1 MGMWR
6 IESPILGKKNIKY
19 SEFKGGVSA
28 NIVKILGMKVVEPTL
43 GDEANGDNDCVEQS
57 LVPPTVEDPDFALRS
72 FLTDL
77 GVPEENQTDAN
88 LSQFQGLI

>member
-1 MGMWR
+1 MC
-6 IESPILGKKNIKY
+6 SY
-19 SEFKGGVSA
+19 SIDPSEGFKIVLASDSA
-28 NIVKILGMKVVEPTL
+28 SSKLFLKPKLLGMKVVEPTL

-57 LVPPTVEDPDFALRS
+57 LVPPTVDDPDFALRS